1 MVVIVI
7 IITKIFITQK
17 TPLAK
22 NLNCNH
28 SSPPLVNLLI
38 LSYNII
44 RYAYI
49 IGEFMQFRKLFDFK
63 NISRFI
69 TLAIVIFLFLPLI
82 FPEKNDFKIIKKESV
97 YSREDSPLPI
107 FQKESILDKYVNK
120 LKKFYKMDVPV
131 FDTSK
136 QESESTPIEDILIA
150 ENYPAAK
157 TQAGI
162 EPETK
167 NNNKDVDITAQDLFF
182 SADLYDK
189 ENDTYNTNPSSEQI
203 KEDNSVNLQK
213 GTVLTQDG
221 MLLEPTQEGYYYK
234 GKFYKNGTYPP
245 NANKK
250 RIEGA
255 LTRYHSRVA
264 KNLGKKALY
273 FADEHGNLTVSYVS
287 ELPNEASTDIETYL
301 AQNRTQTQ
309 NTDNSKNSSYNN
321 NLNNQNDM
329 YKNYGIDNIAD
340 INNSD
345 IALASIKSMHA
356 AYNLANTKIKAGQM
370 GQEINFN
377 EPYQNAFIN
386 VFLNNNNTASNEI
399 IPNKPNN
406 PPLPPVN
413 PENGETIVAGDQN
426 FAQDYADK
434 IHELHCGSDN
444 TNDTEPSLT
453 PFVIG
458 NASQSNEGSIS
469 VSCDI
474 APVII
479 ETSSAIYGNVSENS
493 DFQKFTNEL
502 NKITNQSE
510 KTDINIISTDRNFY
524 PVAAALNNE
533 ESIRNSNDEPVTVH
547 IIGPNEEEADLSK
560 VLEGVTYSITDDVP
574 AADKLNDDLADYY
587 ASLQD
592 ENTDTHTIL
601 AFPTEDETKVFVLAD
616 PNNSYWLKNPKQL
629 KNAPAQYMEKNGV
642 YYKGIIIDKTQI
654 GDLVNAEKTNLL
666 YISDQNYTHYLP
678 NGSALTTV
686 KEEDVKINS
695 LHPEQIQKN
704 TERVRDL
711 TQKGQ
716 ETLQKNQKKEQQTI
730 EVIDLEKG
738 NKKIQPQK

>member
-1 MVVIVI
+1 
-7 IITKIFITQK
+7 
-17 TPLAK
+17 
-22 NLNCNH
+22 
-28 SSPPLVNLLI
+28 
-38 LSYNII
+38 
-44 RYAYI
+44 
-49 IGEFMQFRKLFDFK
+49 MQFRKLFDFK

-107 FQKESILDKYVNK
+107 FQKESVLDKYVNK

-136 QESESTPIEDILIA
+136 QESESTPIEDILTA
-150 ENYPAAK
+150 ENYHAAQPK
-157 TQAGI
+157 AKI
-162 EPETK
+162 EPETETK
-167 NNNKDVDITAQDLFF
+167 NKDVDITAQDLFF
-182 SADLYDK
+182 SADLYDE
-189 ENDTYNTNPSSEQI
+189 ENDTHNNNSASEQI

-221 MLLEPTQEGYYYK
+221 LLLEPTQEGYYYK

-255 LTRYHSRVA
+255 LTRYHSRIA

-287 ELPNEASTDIETYL
+287 ELPNEVSTDIETYL
-301 AQNRTQTQ
+301 AQNRGQAQ
-309 NTDNSKNSSYNN
+309 NANNSRNSPYNN

-329 YKNYGIDNIAD
+329 YQNSKIDTTID

-370 GQEINFN
+370 GQGINFN

-386 VFLNNNNTASNEI
+386 VFLNNNNTTSNDI

-406 PPLPPVN
+406 PPLPPADF
-413 PENGETIVAGDQN
+413 ENGETIVAGDQN
-426 FAQDYADK
+426 FAQNYADK
-434 IHELHCGSDN
+434 IHELHCGSGATEN
-444 TNDTEPSLT
+444 MPQEPSPTQNT
-453 PFVIG
+453 PVIG
-458 NASQSNEGSIS
+458 NIFQVVDGGNA
-469 VSCDI
+469 VSCDT
-474 APVII
+474 APLMV
-479 ETSSAIYGNVSENS
+479 EQSSAITNNISQES
-493 DFQKFTNEL
+493 DFDKFKEKL
-502 NKITNQSE
+502 NGITNQSE

-560 VLEGVTYSITDDVP
+560 VLEGVTYSITDDMP
-574 AADKLNDDLADYY
+574 AADKLNDDLANYY

-592 ENTDTHTIL
+592 ENTNTHTIL

-642 YYKGIIIDKTQI
+642 YYKGIIVDKTQI
-654 GDLVNAEKTNLL
+654 GNLVNKEKTNLL

-716 ETLQKNQKKEQQTI
+716 ETLQKNQKKEQQAI

-738 NKKIQPQK
+738 NKKIQPKK